1 MKLSS
6 CIATAVV
13 IFYVSGI
20 GSAAVIHVPGDQPTI
35 QAGIDAAVDGDTV
48 LVADGT
54 YTGAGNKNLTWNGDV
69 KHITVKSEN
78 GPDNCVIDC
87 ENSGRGFKFDETNQ
101 DDTDVVNGFTIQNGY
116 VTGGWSEGAG
126 GGIWCYRSS
135 PAITGC
141 TITDNSA
148 EYGGGGI
155 GCIESTPTITGCTI
169 TENSTE
175 DEGGGIFCD
184 DCSSSYAITGCTITE
199 NSAYEGGGIFCDS
212 SSPTIT
218 DCTISGNSAYDYGGI
233 TCHSTSSPMITGCTI
248 SGNSAEHRGGGIGC
262 STSSPTITGCTIS
275 GNSAEHRGGGFYCKY
290 SSPTITDCTIWEN
303 STEQRGGGI
312 YCEYNSP
319 AITGCTITENSAN
332 HGGGIYC
339 YLSSPA
345 TTDCTISGNSADN
358 GGGGI
363 YCSRSSPAITGCTIS
378 GNSAVDDGGGINCF
392 SSTPAIIGCT
402 ISGNSTGAGG
412 GGIRCC
418 CYSSP
423 AITGC
428 TITQNSAEYGGGIYC
443 YDFSS
448 PEMTDCVL
456 WNDTAGGDGDEI
468 YLFSTSIL
476 TISYSDVQG
485 GQEAAHAEPDC
496 TLNWG
501 DGMIDE
507 DPLFVIGPEGD
518 FYLSQTAA
526 GQAENS
532 PCVDTGSD
540 SASNICFEGP
550 DGEICMDE
558 LWTRTDEIA
567 DTGQVDMGYHYGIE
581 SFFSTPTPV
590 SSHAPT
596 MPPTQT
602 PVSTYAPTMPP
613 TQTPVS
619 THAPTMPPTQTPVST
634 HVPTMSHTQ
643 TPVSTHTPTMPP
655 TQTVIPGIAVDLR
668 LSKTTF
674 TPGDLFLLNAYISNS
689 GPQTYTQQPFAVLL
703 YVYGIYFW
711 HPNWTEE
718 FDYEGIDLGIGSPA
732 FTEEILRFNWPEE
745 SCLGSAICYGA
756 LLNESCSEILGD
768 WDFIEF
774 EWMP

>member
-116 VTGGWSEGAG
+116 VTGGGSEGAG

-135 PAITGC
+135 PVIAGC
-141 TITDNSA
+141 TILGNSA
-148 EYGGGGI
+148 ENSGGGI
-155 GCIESTPTITGCTI
+155 RCIDSTPTITGCTI
-169 TENSTE
+169 SKNSAQ
-175 DEGGGIFCD
+175 DGGGIFSG
-184 DCSSSYAITGCTITE
+184 DCSSSNT
-199 NSAYEGGGIFCDS
+199 
-212 SSPTIT
+212 
-218 DCTISGNSAYDYGGI
+218 
-233 TCHSTSSPMITGCTI
+233 ITGCTI
-248 SGNSAEHRGGGIGC
+248 SENTAEYDGGGICC
-262 STSSPTITGCTIS
+262 STSAPTITGCTIS
-275 GNSAEHRGGGFYCKY
+275 GNSAEHRGGGIDCDSN
-290 SSPTITDCTIWEN
+290 SSPTITDCTI
-303 STEQRGGGI
+303 
-312 YCEYNSP
+312 
-319 AITGCTITENSAN
+319 TGNSAED
-332 HGGGIYC
+332 HGGGIRC
-339 YLSSPA
+339 N
-345 TTDCTISGNSADN
+345 IS
-358 GGGGI
+358 
-363 YCSRSSPAITGCTIS
+363 SSPAITGCTIS
-378 GNSAVDDGGGINCF
+378 GNSAGDHGGGISCDLYCF
-392 SSTPAIIGCT
+392 P
-402 ISGNSTGAGG
+402 
-412 GGIRCC
+412 
-418 CYSSP
+418 
-423 AITGC
+423 
-428 TITQNSAEYGGGIYC
+428 TIT
-443 YDFSS
+443 
-448 PEMTDCVL
+448 DCIF
-456 WNDTAGGDGDEI
+456 WNDTAGEDGDEI
-468 YLFSTSIL
+468 ALLATIHPSAL

-485 GQEAAHAEPDC
+485 GQEAVYVHPIC

-501 DGMIDE
+501 SGMIDE
-507 DPLFVIGPEGD
+507 DPLFVAGPEGD

-532 PCVDTGSD
+532 PCVDTGGF

-581 SFFSTPTPV
+581 SYFSTPTPV
-590 SSHAPT
+590 ST
-596 MPPTQT
+596 NT
-602 PVSTYAPTMPP
+602 
-613 TQTPVS
+613 
-619 THAPTMPPTQTPVST
+619 PTMPPTQTPVST
-634 HVPTMSHTQ
+634 HVPTMSPTP
-643 TPVSTHTPTMPP
+643 TPVSTHAPTMSP